1 MVFLSVCVLSSITS
15 SLLIDNWLPSLMRDI
30 FWCSCACMACR
41 LLWQRSVWP
50 EKAYKIS
57 WVSAIGMRVQ
67 MLWLLFICYVLCTT
81 SSCFVVVYKSS
92 GNVHRLH
99 TQIALFYTLNGECKK
114 DKSLPVK
121 LLLLH
126 SCFYQ
131 HGTFREMEVKV
142 SKWESLVRFC
152 V

>member
-1 MVFLSVCVLSSITS
+1 MFLCMYGMSPALTKVCVTRKSLQNKLSFCNRDEGADALTS
-15 SLLIDNWLPSLMRDI
+15 
-30 FWCSCACMACR
+30 
-41 LLWQRSVWP
+41 
-50 EKAYKIS
+50 
-57 WVSAIGMRVQ
+57 
-67 MLWLLFICYVLCTT
+67 FIHVLCTT

-142 SKWESLVRFC
+142 SK
-152 V
+152 